1 MPVEKRRS
9 IDHVYNRFR
18 GVVVGG
24 ADVRSE
30 YADAAGLAGMV
41 RIKRQRQAGLD
52 QQALRISSRKERAAW
67 AIVYSSNMQRA
78 THTGV
83 R

>member
-1 MPVEKRRS
+1 
-9 IDHVYNRFR
+9 
-18 GVVVGG
+18 VGD

-30 YADAAGLAGMV
+30 YADAAGLAGMAG
-41 RIKRQRQAGLD
+41 IKRQAGLD
-52 QQALRISSRKERAAW
+52 QQALGISSRKEKAAW

-83 R
+83 MYVCDVVRMMMAQSRLRG